1 MECLSKKHLLD
12 PCLKLIELKMKIQR
26 NKAEILINKIHV
38 YKAGQ
43 QKYQKKAAF
52 LAFIAKRFC
61 HAGLRDIAIKC
72 GVIDVGT
79 VGRLLD
85 YKAYKRQISY
95 YKVIYETC

>member
-1 MECLSKKHLLD
+1 MAIIHKNLCQAVQLKHDEIGTEPIVVVYEHATYSKV
-12 PCLKLIELKMKIQR
+12 LKI
-26 NKAEILINKIHV
+26 
-38 YKAGQ
+38 Q